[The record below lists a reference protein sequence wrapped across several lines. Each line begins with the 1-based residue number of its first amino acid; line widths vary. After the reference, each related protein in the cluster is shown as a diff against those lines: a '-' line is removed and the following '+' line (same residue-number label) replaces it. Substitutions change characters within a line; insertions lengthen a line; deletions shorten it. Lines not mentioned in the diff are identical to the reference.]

1 MKKKL
6 VPLFLLA
13 FIIPI
18 MATAQERYKWFSVT
32 SVTFYDLKQSS
43 CRITN
48 VQDIPNTAKGIGVD
62 KAIWST
68 FLPKFVRKQ
77 QDVLQEKS
85 CYILVIQFR
94 QGERIPFLYLP
105 SQKTLF
111 DLRKD
116 HFNYLF
122 FDTSASKVL
131 DVFLKNALLCSESSQ
146 CSEIH

>member
-48 VQDIPNTAKGIGVD
+48 VQDIPNTAKGIGVN

-68 FLPKFVRKQ
+68 FLLQIYSKTTGCITRKE
-77 QDVLQEKS
+77 L
-85 CYILVIQFR
+85 
-94 QGERIPFLYLP
+94 LY
-105 SQKTLF
+105 F
-111 DLRKD
+111 G
-116 HFNYLF
+116 
-122 FDTSASKVL
+122 DT
-131 DVFLKNALLCSESSQ
+131 
-146 CSEIH
+146 I